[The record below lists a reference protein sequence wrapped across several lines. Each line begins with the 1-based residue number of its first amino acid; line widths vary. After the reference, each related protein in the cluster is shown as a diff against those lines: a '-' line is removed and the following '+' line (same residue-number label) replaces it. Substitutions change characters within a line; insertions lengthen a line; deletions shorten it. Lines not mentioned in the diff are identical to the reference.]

1 MKVERQTYTPEEV
14 ARILRISVASI
25 YRRLEDGE
33 IPSIRIGAI
42 YRIPIE
48 LFHTRFPDLS
58 RPLRSN

>member
-1 MKVERQTYTPEEV
+1 MRIERQTYRPEEV
-14 ARILRISVASI
+14 ARILRISLMSV

-33 IPSIRIGAI
+33 IPSIRIGGL

-58 RPLRSN
+58 RPPRSR